1 MLRKSSLLV
10 AAIALMLVAPQA
22 HAHAA
27 KGDVNLSVGGGVC
40 IPVSDYKDVVKL
52 GFLGG
57 LDVDYFVTEAVAIG
71 VDGMFAKNSFKDDAK
86 TALGATDASS
96 TFMSGG
102 AHIKYTFPMA
112 AESKIMPY
120 VIGGGGIYHDKVKIE
135 ADTDSTGSSM

>member
-1 MLRKSSLLV
+1 KSRIARAGAHGWIDTGSCLTVGCRAVGGWRRLGSRLQPHPMSGRSDRRPGTTVGVPHKEENRMLRKSSLLV

-57 LDVDYFVTEAVAIG
+57 LDVDYFV
-71 VDGMFAKNSFKDDAK
+71 
-86 TALGATDASS
+86 
-96 TFMSGG
+96 
-102 AHIKYTFPMA
+102 
-112 AESKIMPY
+112 
-120 VIGGGGIYHDKVKIE
+120 
-135 ADTDSTGSSM
+135 